1 MIKLVKI
8 MKNKSTTKNVT
19 TPASVGFISE
29 VMTTITNL
37 IKTEGK
43 KVDLQILSAA
53 AVGFAV
59 TKAVS

>member
-8 MKNKSTTKNVT
+8 MKNKSTAKNTT

-29 VMTTITNL
+29 VMTSITNL
-37 IKTEGK
+37 IKIEGK

-53 AVGFAV
+53 AGVLAV

>member
-8 MKNKSTTKNVT
+8 MKNKSITKNTT
-19 TPASVGFISE
+19 TPASVAVIRE
-29 VMTTITNL
+29 VMTSITNL